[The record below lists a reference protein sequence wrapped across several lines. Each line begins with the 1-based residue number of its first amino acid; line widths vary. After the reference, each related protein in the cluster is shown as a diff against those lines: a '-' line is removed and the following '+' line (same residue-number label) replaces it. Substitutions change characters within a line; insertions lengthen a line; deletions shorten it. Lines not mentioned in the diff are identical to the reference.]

1 MTRPGS
7 NATEQPYP
15 WVVPDLF
22 RWFGLLLLSATGL
35 VVAWWG
41 VSGTARAGAQVAWV
55 NVGVAALILGGLGN
69 MTWLLQGR
77 RALAI
82 RRRALLAEISTRAD
96 SPLAYPTDLT
106 SMPAARVAVRGTIH
120 HHRPDCAAVV
130 GKKVQQMSLAAHE
143 RAGRRPCGLCNR

>member
-1 MTRPGS
+1 MTRPAPS
-7 NATEQPYP
+7 AAEQPYP

-41 VSGTARAGAQVAWV
+41 ASGTARISGQVPWV
-55 NVGVAALILGGLGN
+55 NVGVAAVVLGGLGN

-82 RRRALLAEISTRAD
+82 RRRALLAEITARAAQD
-96 SPLAYPTDLT
+96 AYPVETSDLAE
-106 SMPAARVAVRGTIH
+106 PRVAVAGTTR
-120 HHRPDCAAVV
+120 HHRPDCPAVA
-130 GKKVQQMSLAAHE
+130 GKKVQRVSLAAHE
-143 RAGRRPCGLCNR
+143 RAGRRPCGLCSR

>member
-1 MTRPGS
+1 MTRPVRGD
-7 NATEQPYP
+7 TEQPYP

-41 VSGTARAGAQVAWV
+41 ASGTARVSGQVAWI
-55 NVGVAALILGGLGN
+55 NVGVAAIVVGGLGN

-82 RRRALLAEISTRAD
+82 RRRALLTAISASAT
-96 SPLAYPTDLT
+96 PTPVYPTDMT
-106 SMPAARVAVRGTIH
+106 STSEPRVAVRGTTH
-120 HHRPDCAAVV
+120 HHRPDCPAVV
-130 GKKVQQMSLAAHE
+130 GKKVQQVSLAAHE
-143 RAGRRPCGLCNR
+143 RAGRRPCGLCS